1 MSTPRET
8 LCSNVLNLNTPPV
21 LSGIVTE
28 NTPLFKRRSRGA
40 IFGHNFF
47 SEVYIALDSFSASLE
62 KQVGWWN
69 WLILLRS
76 HCRNIILSN
85 FRSDKTNSQI
95 IEVSS
100 QDLKENDK
108 NNKTTASKA
117 EALLLYYHL
126 AKAFSCQVKYL
137 EKKVKT
143 WNRSKVEDKNNSSP
157 RPIMA
162 QNAKNIK
169 NVSFA
174 VKPLCEL
181 FHDLYEDD

>member
-1 MSTPRET
+1 MIWLSQGQTPSMMSTNLNGVSCAGGDWYPYFSSGRFEMSTPRET

-47 SEVYIALDSFSASLE
+47 SEAYIALDRFSASLE

-95 IEVSS
+95 IEVNS

-137 EKKVKT
+137 EK
-143 WNRSKVEDKNNSSP
+143 
-157 RPIMA
+157 I
-162 QNAKNIK
+162 
-169 NVSFA
+169 
-174 VKPLCEL
+174 
-181 FHDLYEDD
+181 